1 MTDSSDPAAHG
12 GAAEPE
18 RRFGWWDMWAS
29 PEQDPREAGGP
40 YAGERATLVR
50 YLRDRRLTLEMK
62 CAGLDAE
69 GMACR
74 SATPDPAVVADAW
87 STWRAEVAF
96 GPRRPVAG
104 RP

>member
-12 GAAEPE
+12 GAAEP
-18 RRFGWWDMWAS
+18 
-29 PEQDPREAGGP
+29 
-40 YAGERATLVR
+40 
-50 YLRDRRLTLEMK
+50 DRRLTLEMK

-69 GMACR
+69 VMACR